1 VLPLGFERNVMT
13 QKIVALV
20 PMRHHSVRVPQKNY
34 RDFAGVPLY
43 QRIIATLLEV
53 PEVDT
58 ILVDTDS
65 PVIMTGLSA
74 KFPNV
79 EVVPRPESLLGDKV
93 SMNEI
98 LIHDTSIISADYYL
112 QTHSTNPLLR
122 PQTISNAI
130 NKFLENRAEYDS
142 LFGVTRL
149 QTRLWD
155 QVGQP
160 INHDPDVLLRTQDL
174 PPIYEENSCIYI
186 FDRQTLLERRNR
198 LGERPLMF
206 EIPAVEALDIDEE
219 LDFTIAEML
228 YRQLYG
234 QEE

>member
-1 VLPLGFERNVMT
+1 MT

-34 RDFAGVPLY
+34 RDFAGAPLY
-43 QRIIATLLEV
+43 QRIMTTLLAV
-53 PEVDT
+53 PEIDT

-65 PVIMTGLSA
+65 PVVEAGLSA
-74 KFPNV
+74 KFPTV
-79 EVVPRPESLLGDKV
+79 QVVPRPEHLLGDKV

-98 LIHDTSIISADYYL
+98 LIHDTGLISTDYYL
-112 QTHSTNPLLR
+112 QTHSTNPLL
-122 PQTISNAI
+122 QSKTISKAI
-130 NKFLENRAEYDS
+130 NTFLEHVPEYDS

-155 QVGQP
+155 QMGCP

-174 PPIYEENSCIYI
+174 PPIFEENSCIYI
-186 FDRQTLLERRNR
+186 FKRQTLLERRNR

-206 EIPAVEALDIDEE
+206 EIPALEAWDIDEE
-219 LDFTIAEML
+219 LDFTLAEML
-228 YRQLYG
+228 YRQLYN
-234 QEE
+234 QAE

>member
-1 VLPLGFERNVMT
+1 MT

-34 RDFAGVPLY
+34 RDFAGKPLY
-43 QRIIATLLEV
+43 QRIIATLLVV
-53 PEVDT
+53 PEIDY

-65 PVIMTGLSA
+65 LEVKKGLAAEFPEVHVID
-74 KFPNV
+74 
-79 EVVPRPESLLGDKV
+79 RPEDLRGDKV

-98 LIHDTSIISADYYL
+98 LIHDTGLIPADYYL

-122 PQTISNAI
+122 SATVSTAI
-130 NKFLENRAEYDS
+130 HTFLENTPEYDS

-160 INHDPDVLLRTQDL
+160 INHDPNVLLRTQDL
-174 PPIYEENSCIYI
+174 PPVFEENSCIYI
-186 FDRQTLLERRNR
+186 FNRQTLLERRNR
-198 LGERPLMF
+198 LGVHPLMF

-219 LDFTIAEML
+219 LDFTLAEML
-228 YRQLYG
+228 YRQLHG
-234 QEE
+234 QVE